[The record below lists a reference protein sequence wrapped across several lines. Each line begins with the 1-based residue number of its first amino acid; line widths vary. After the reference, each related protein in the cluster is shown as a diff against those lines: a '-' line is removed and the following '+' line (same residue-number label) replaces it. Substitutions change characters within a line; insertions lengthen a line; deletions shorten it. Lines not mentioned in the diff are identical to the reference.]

1 MAVGTTKTSVEQL
14 YADIVT
20 DLKVF
25 YADKVL
31 MENTNMVG
39 HRFDISGSSGNTLRL
54 PVMQAPDDA
63 VAVTEGA
70 SIIGTGTQAN
80 LAPVAAN
87 ITMTKYGAA
96 TNVSEEALEDG
107 GFATV
112 RGGVIEKLS
121 SSLAQAS
128 DSAGL
133 ITLAN
138 AGGNSGD
145 QADLGA
151 TFTSTGSGNVCNI
164 IYDPTG
170 LAVGSKRDITTRVWY
185 NPNIDAHEFRA
196 TNRIGY
202 GLPYSTFVRKLNT
215 LRAVGSAVISLANVA
230 TSVANLRAAN
240 APGLDGFYMGILH
253 PAAELAIAQQLNS
266 VTQTAIGDLSE
277 VGNRALLNGLIGQ
290 AAGVQFFRSNNL
302 PDSNHS

>member
-39 HRFDISGSSGNTLRL
+39 HRYDISGTSGNTLRL

-107 GFATV
+107 GFAVV

-128 DSAGL
+128 DTAGL
-133 ITLAN
+133 TALRD

-151 TFTSTGSGNVCNI
+151 TFTGAGNVCNI

-202 GLPYSTFVRKLNT
+202 GLPYSSFVRKLNT
-215 LRAVGSAVISLANVA
+215 LDTVGSAVISLANVA
-230 TSVANLRAAN
+230 QSVANLRKEN

-266 VTQTAIGDLSE
+266 VTSTAIGDLSE
-277 VGNRALLNGLIGQ
+277 VGNRALINGLIGQ

-302 PDSNHS
+302 APSNDS

>member
-39 HRFDISGSSGNTLRL
+39 HRYDISGTSGNTLRL

-107 GFATV
+107 GFAVV

-133 ITLAN
+133 LTLRD

-151 TFTSTGSGNVCNI
+151 TFTGAGNVCNI

-202 GLPYSTFVRKLNT
+202 GLPYSSFVRKLNT
-215 LRAVGSAVISLANVA
+215 LDTVGSAVITLANVA

-266 VTQTAIGDLSE
+266 VTQAAIGDLSE
-277 VGNRALLNGLIGQ
+277 VGNRALINGLIGQ

-302 PDSNHS
+302 AVSNDS